1 MMNENQYKKWLIK
14 MGVDSKAIADTCWI
28 NGDDII

>member
-1 MMNENQYKKWLIK
+1 MMNENQYKIWLSK
-14 MGVDSKAIADTCWI
+14 MGVDSKTIADTCWI